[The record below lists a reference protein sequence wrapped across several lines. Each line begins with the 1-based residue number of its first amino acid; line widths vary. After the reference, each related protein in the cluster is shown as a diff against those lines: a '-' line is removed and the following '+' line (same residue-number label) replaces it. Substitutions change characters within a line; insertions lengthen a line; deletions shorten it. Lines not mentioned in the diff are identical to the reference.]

1 MSIEQKNNT
10 YPPTNIDGLIYWMK
24 KLHVRNDYIERFVE
38 KFKNWDW
45 IDIKQDINDYPSIIT
60 NFFKHS
66 LQAEHIY
73 YDVKDIINGRLNTN
87 IISVQDIFNDGLN
100 NSIIDAFLVIYYESR
115 GRNDYYDYNG
125 DGKFTIFLNDNDI
138 DSDSMIEE
146 LNEQLDTKE
155 YQLIKLGMNDYGYF
169 PNEMYYVMKFC
180 FKHKQIPTQI
190 TIHNLVENIV
200 SNERIINWERIGN
213 AIHHELYENISHEFM
228 QIIHNNKY
236 KTIKEIL
243 NALKNKVKM
252 DDNEIKYMKQLIKR

>member
-1 MSIEQKNNT
+1 MSIEQKNNI
-10 YPPTNIDGLIYWMK
+10 YPPYIPPTNIDGLIYWIK
-24 KLHVRNDYIERFVE
+24 KCHGNSYYVERFVE
-38 KFKNWDW
+38 KFKYWDW
-45 IDIKQDINDYPSIIT
+45 IDIKEDISDMSSIIF
-60 NFFKHS
+60 NFFKHN
-66 LQAEHIY
+66 LQTEHLYFI
-73 YDVKDIINGRLNTN
+73 VKDIING
-87 IISVQDIFNDGLN
+87 SK
-100 NSIIDAFLVIYYESR
+100 IIDYMLGIYYESR
-115 GRNDYYDYNG
+115 GRNDYYDENG
-125 DGKFTIFLNDNDI
+125 NGKFATFLKDNGI
-138 DSDSMIEE
+138 DSDRMIKE
-146 LNEQLDTKE
+146 LNEQVSNKE